1 MQENCILGPQLRYT
15 KLYDIGRAETDRTLS
30 CQHRGNVAGRHCRE
44 RTIDVEQVG
53 PRASYGTTAKIL
65 HWLIFL
71 LLAAQYAVGSIMPHI
86 GRKTLNEGW
95 VNWHLSIGAA
105 ILFVIVL
112 RFAWRLMMPVPLPTT
127 LAPWEYYLSRVTHL
141 ALYLLVLVMTLL
153 GWAAANARGW
163 DVKLFGLVTLPAL
176 APNGSEW
183 GHEAGDIHNILV
195 YVLLGFIVLHVAG
208 ALYHYFIRR
217 DQVLQRMLPASR

>member
-1 MQENCILGPQLRYT
+1 MGKT
-15 KLYDIGRAETDRTLS
+15 AM
-30 CQHRGNVAGRHCRE
+30 AARE
-44 RTIDVEQVG
+44 
-53 PRASYGTTAKIL
+53 SYGAMAKIL

-86 GRKTLNEGW
+86 GRGTQNEGW

-105 ILFVIVL
+105 ILFVILL
-112 RFAWRLMMPVPLPTT
+112 RLIWRLLFPVALLPGMTRWESM
-127 LAPWEYYLSRVTHL
+127 LAHATHL
-141 ALYLLVLVMTLL
+141 ILYALVLIMTLL

-163 DVKLFGLVTLPAL
+163 DVKLFGAVTLPAL
-176 APNGSEW
+176 APNGSSW

-208 ALYHYFIRR
+208 ALYHHFILR
-217 DQVLQRMLPASR
+217 DRVLQRMLSDRAS

>member
-1 MQENCILGPQLRYT
+1 MQQT
-15 KLYDIGRAETDRTLS
+15 
-30 CQHRGNVAGRHCRE
+30 
-44 RTIDVEQVG
+44 G
-53 PRASYGTTAKIL
+53 PRGTYGVTAKVF

-112 RFAWRLMMPVPLPTT
+112 RIVWRLLVPVA
-127 LAPWEYYLSRVTHL
+127 LAPTLLPWEIFLSRFTHL
-141 ALYLLVLVMTLL
+141 MLYLLVLAMTVL

-163 DVKLFGLVTLPAL
+163 DVKLFGIVTLPAL
-176 APNGSEW
+176 APNGSRW

-217 DQVLQRMLPASR
+217 DQVLQRMLPASS

>member
-1 MQENCILGPQLRYT
+1 LPQTEKNGRY
-15 KLYDIGRAETDRTLS
+15 G
-30 CQHRGNVAGRHCRE
+30 V
-44 RTIDVEQVG
+44 
-53 PRASYGTTAKIL
+53 TAKIF

-95 VNWHLSIGAA
+95 VNWHLSIGAV
-105 ILFVIVL
+105 ILLVIVL
-112 RFAWRLMMPVPLPTT
+112 RLAWRLLVPVPLPTT
-127 LAPWEYYLSRVTHL
+127 LAPWEYHLSRFTHL
-141 ALYLLVLVMTLL
+141 MLYLLVLAMTVL

-163 DVKLFGLVTLPAL
+163 DVKLLGIVTLPAL
-176 APNGSEW
+176 APNGSRW

-217 DQVLQRMLPASR
+217 DEVLQRMLPAAS

>member
-1 MQENCILGPQLRYT
+1 MQQ
-15 KLYDIGRAETDRTLS
+15 D
-30 CQHRGNVAGRHCRE
+30 
-44 RTIDVEQVG
+44 G
-53 PRASYGTTAKIL
+53 PRGSYDATAKIF

-95 VNWHLSIGAA
+95 VNWHLTIGAA
-105 ILFVIVL
+105 ILFVILL
-112 RFAWRLMMPVPLPTT
+112 RLGWRLMKPVALSTT
-127 LAPWEYYLSRVTHL
+127 LAPWEIYLSRFTHWM
-141 ALYLLVLVMTLL
+141 LYLLVLVMTLL

-163 DVKLFGLVTLPAL
+163 DVKLFGIVTLPAL

-183 GHEAGDIHNILV
+183 GHEAGDIHNIIV

-208 ALYHYFIRR
+208 ALYHYYVKR
-217 DQVLQRMLPASR
+217 DQVMQRMLPSAR